1 MAYDERLADRLRAMT
16 ADVLG
21 ADTTVVEK
29 KMFGGL
35 ALMVD
40 GNMACGVYQDAVLV
54 RVDPATSADVL
65 AEPSVRPFDG
75 PRPCRRAGCSST
87 RRASPTILSSGG
99 GCSARRRT
107 PGRSRRSSRRQWPA
121 AGP

>member
-54 RVDPATSADVL
+54 RVDPATSAAVL
-65 AEPSVRPFDG
+65 AEPSVRPFDMGRG
-75 PRPCRRAGCSST
+75 PSKGWVLVDPAGVADDPELRRWVQRST
-87 RRASPTILSSGG
+87 EY
-99 GCSARRRT
+99 ART
-107 PGRSRRSSRRQWPA
+107 LPPK
-121 AGP
+121 

>member
-16 ADVLG
+16 AEVLG
-21 ADTTVVEK
+21 AGATVVEK

-54 RVDPATSADVL
+54 RVAAGTAADVL
-65 AEPSVRPFDG
+65 TEPSVRPFDMGRG
-75 PRPCRRAGCSST
+75 PSKGWVLVDPSGVADDADLRRWVQRGTSY
-87 RRASPTILSSGG
+87 
-99 GCSARRRT
+99 AR
-107 PGRSRRSSRRQWPA
+107 SLPA
-121 AGP
+121 R